1 MSNKSVPANLSI
13 VPRRHSRRGSEP
25 EALALGDAVRA
36 ARIDNGL
43 TQDQLA
49 LVSGVSRD
57 TVMAL
62 EGGRGSVTLG
72 KALRVMKA
80 LGLHIRP
87 QERSGC

>member
-1 MSNKSVPANLSI
+1 MHKKSPPANLSLL
-13 VPRRHSRRGSEP
+13 PRRHSRRGSDP
-25 EALALGDAVRA
+25 EALALGDVVRG
-36 ARIDNGL
+36 ARTGNGL

-72 KALRVMKA
+72 NALRVLKA
-80 LGLHIRP
+80 LGLQICPRG
-87 QERSGC
+87 RD